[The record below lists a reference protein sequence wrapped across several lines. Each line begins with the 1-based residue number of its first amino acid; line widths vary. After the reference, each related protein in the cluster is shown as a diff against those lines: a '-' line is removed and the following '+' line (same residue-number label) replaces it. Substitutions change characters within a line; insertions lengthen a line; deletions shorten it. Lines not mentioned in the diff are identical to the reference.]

1 VSDRRTDDRGTA
13 VVEMAL
19 VLPLLLMVIFAI
31 VDFGRMY
38 NAQITLTEAARD
50 GARAAVLGTNATTR
64 TQSAAQGLSGVT
76 VTVTGC
82 PAAPAATDDATVVA
96 HYSFEFVTPL
106 AAFMGLIGGGHTASA
121 YPMTGRG
128 VMPCLG

>member
-1 VSDRRTDDRGTA
+1 
-13 VVEMAL
+13 MAL

-50 GARAAVLGTNATTR
+50 GARAAALGANAITR
-64 TQSAAQGLSGVT
+64 TQSAASPLTGVT
-76 VTVTGC
+76 PTVTAC

-96 HYSFEFVTPL
+96 TYPFQFITPL
-106 AAFMGLIGGGHTASA
+106 ASIMGLFGGAAAST
-121 YPMTGRG
+121 YTLTGRG